1 MPSDKTNHL
10 LPTTVLSQDVLSH
23 ALKSEVI
30 PAQGVF
36 ASNDLPR
43 LTAAVVGY
51 RAPVRWRLLAD
62 EAAAGKRSA
71 RLWWLEVEAELDCA
85 CSRCLGPMPVTL
97 ALRRGLAFCR
107 TAKEADEKTEQWL
120 ADQADGID
128 QPDVD
133 FLAPE
138 DQMTLLLLVED
149 EALLGLPMTPSHADC
164 QPPARVQQGLGDS
177 AIGLSQEVGT
187 ERPFAGLR
195 DLLKKPS

>member
-1 MPSDKTNHL
+1 MPSDKTNQL
-10 LPTTVLSQDVLSH
+10 SPTTVLSQEVLAH
-23 ALKSEVI
+23 ALKSGVI

-36 ASNDLPR
+36 APNELPR

-51 RAPVRWRLLAD
+51 REPVRWRLPPD
-62 EAAAGKRSA
+62 EAVTSKGVS
-71 RLWWLEVEAELDCA
+71 RLWWLEIDVDLDCP
-85 CSRCLGPMPVTL
+85 CSRCLGPMRVTL
-97 ALRRGLAFCR
+97 TLRRGLEFCR

-138 DQMTLLLLVED
+138 DQMTVLLLVED
-149 EALLGLPMTPSHADC
+149 EVLLALPMTPRHADC
-164 QPPARVQQGLGDS
+164 QAPAAAQQGLGDAAAGFS
-177 AIGLSQEVGT
+177 EEVGT

>member
-36 ASNDLPR
+36 TSNELLR

-62 EAAAGKRSA
+62 EAPAGKSSP
-71 RLWWLEVEAELDCA
+71 RLWWLEIEADLDCA

-97 ALRRGLAFCR
+97 ALRRGLEFCR

-138 DQMTLLLLVED
+138 DQMTLLFLVED
-149 EALLGLPMTPSHADC
+149 EVLLGLPMTPRHADC
-164 QPPARVQQGLGDS
+164 QPPAKAQQGLGDS
-177 AIGLSQEVGT
+177 SVGVSAEVGT